1 MVNERYERERQM
13 EKPKQRKEQEVSQ
26 LRIRSMS
33 CAHAMFVY
41 IEGIVLV
48 KIIGEAAK
56 YDKIDEWGVL

>member
-13 EKPKQRKEQEVSQ
+13 EKQRKEQEVSQ
-26 LRIRSMS
+26 QRIRSMS